1 MPSQNPNA
9 SLIVSTRNSTSISM
23 PEPAYTPE
31 DIEAAHTLLQI
42 YYNSSSSNNSNA
54 MQTPSQSGDV
64 SSPAQHQGRRPSC
77 SCGSGRI
84 IPANQIIHNST
95 LSPSH
100 AQPILV
106 GQAAG
111 PVPMSNLNQPRVQ
124 QSTNQVTEQMQPP
137 PGRSQSVPP
146 LHAKQSN
153 HNAQSPEQKP
163 PSTIQNQALQEHLFR
178 QQRIAGIAPQNMIT
192 IPDQRNDRSQ
202 SGGQGCTPALVKITR
217 EGAVLAPHIPPVRF
231 NGVLHAAQTPFP
243 VQVST
248 APFPTGPALASDPAN
263 HTIRRTSQTI
273 AETRNAAQLNSP
285 QRRFPMHVEDVGNN
299 RAMAPA
305 RQNAS
310 QSTTAITTLL
320 GYSAPRSEVN
330 SSSSRSRSPLP
341 SRSNGQQEQR
351 NGFINQQ
358 TTTTPSAKPSQAKT
372 SESTSTDRDSVTTED
387 EPAFEGVQNRRPFH
401 YLDIPGALT
410 GFPQL
415 ALMVIDLLGVDDF
428 INTATASKRF
438 YLFVRGNPHTTIT
451 RVAFNHFPENARLYP
466 YPCYR
471 KYTLDVRR
479 AGPSSNQEQRNNT
492 SDAINKQPFLRWLK
506 MLRFRENLIKELM
519 DLFDKGGY
527 TLTSRCST
535 VLKKI
540 WFLMDIPDNRRR
552 LSTVQNK
559 LLWSDTELFHAVF
572 ILAQIESRFTGH
584 KVGTPRQSLRRVVM
598 AQKTPILLRN
608 ALKGTA
614 LRTPFEVLKEFMR
627 WRYRPLPYE
636 ADMNLFGVPPGEVGR
651 LQYEYYG
658 AMGSRVRMYRPDE
671 LLLKECSRRQLD
683 ILHMYATAYL
693 QGETDPS
700 LPRNY
705 TLEPEASYLHEVIS
719 EARRKNTSDWL
730 KDAVLDKY

>member
-1 MPSQNPNA
+1 
-9 SLIVSTRNSTSISM
+9 
-23 PEPAYTPE
+23 
-31 DIEAAHTLLQI
+31 
-42 YYNSSSSNNSNA
+42 

-64 SSPAQHQGRRPSC
+64 SSPAQHQGKCTSC

-84 IPANQIIHNST
+84 VSANRIIHNLT

-100 AQPILV
+100 GQPIVV
-106 GQAAG
+106 GRAAG
-111 PVPMSNLNQPRVQ
+111 PIPMSNLNQPRVQ
-124 QSTNQVTEQMQPP
+124 QSTNQVTEQMKPP
-137 PGRSQSVPP
+137 PSRSQSVPP
-146 LHAKQSN
+146 LHANQSN
-153 HNAQSPEQKP
+153 HNAQSCEQKP
-163 PSTIQNQALQEHLFR
+163 VAITQNQALQEHLLR

-192 IPDQRNDRSQ
+192 IPDKRNGQSQ
-202 SGGQGCTPALVKITR
+202 SGGQGGTPALVKFTR
-217 EGAVLAPHIPPVRF
+217 EGAILTPHIPPVRF
-231 NGVLHAAQTPFP
+231 NSVLHAPQTPLP

-248 APFPTGPALASDPAN
+248 RTLPTRPALTSDPAN
-263 HTIRRTSQTI
+263 HTIRRASQTI
-273 AETRNAAQLNSP
+273 AETRNAAQINSP
-285 QRRFPMHVEDVGNN
+285 QSRIPMNVEDTGNKNFN
-299 RAMAPA
+299 RPVALI

-310 QSTTAITTLL
+310 LSSTGNTTSF
-320 GYSAPRSEVN
+320 GYSVPRSEGN
-330 SSSSRSRSPLP
+330 RGTSRSKSPVP

-351 NGFINQQ
+351 NGLVNQQ
-358 TTTTPSAKPSQAKT
+358 TTTTSSVEPSQAQA
-372 SESTSTDRDSVTTED
+372 SDSASTESVTTED
-387 EPAFEGVQNRRPFH
+387 ELEVENVQNHRPFH

-428 INTATASKRF
+428 INTVMASKRF

-451 RVAFNHFPENARLYP
+451 RVAFSHFPENARLYP
-466 YPCYR
+466 FPCYR
-471 KYTLDVRR
+471 KYTLDARR
-479 AGPSSNQEQRNNT
+479 TGPASNQEQSSNT
-492 SDAINKQPFLRWLK
+492 SDAINKQPLLKWLK

-519 DLFDKGGY
+519 DLFDKGRY
-527 TLTSRCST
+527 TLTARCST

-559 LLWSDTELFHAVF
+559 LLWSDTEIFHAVF
-572 ILAQIESRFTGH
+572 IFAQIESRFTGH

-608 ALKGTA
+608 VLKGTA
-614 LRTPFEVLKEFMR
+614 LRTHFEVLKEFMR
-627 WRYRPLPYE
+627 WRYKPLPYE
-636 ADMNLFGVPPGEVGR
+636 ADMNLFGVPPGEVGK

-683 ILHMYATAYL
+683 VHQMYATAYL
-693 QGETDPS
+693 QSETDPS
-700 LPRNY
+700 LQRNY
-705 TLEPEASYLHEVIS
+705 TLEPEASYLHEIIS

>member
-1 MPSQNPNA
+1 
-9 SLIVSTRNSTSISM
+9 M

-31 DIEAAHTLLQI
+31 DVEAAHTLLQM
-42 YYNSSSSNNSNA
+42 YYNSLSSNNSNT

-64 SSPAQHQGRRPSC
+64 PSPAQHQGRCTTC
-77 SCGSGRI
+77 SCGLGRI
-84 IPANQIIHNST
+84 IPANRIIHNST

-100 AQPILV
+100 TQPILV

-111 PVPMSNLNQPRVQ
+111 PIPMSNLNQPRVQ
-124 QSTNQVTEQMQPP
+124 PSTNQVTEQMRPP
-137 PGRSQSVPP
+137 PSRSQSVPP
-146 LHAKQSN
+146 LHANQSN
-153 HNAQSPEQKP
+153 HNTQSSEQKP
-163 PSTIQNQALQEHLFR
+163 SSTTQNQALQEHLFR

-192 IPDQRNDRSQ
+192 IPDQRNGQSQ
-202 SGGQGCTPALVKITR
+202 SGGQGRTPALVKFTR
-217 EGAVLAPHIPPVRF
+217 EGATLTPHIPPVRF
-231 NGVLHAAQTPFP
+231 NGVLHVPQTPLP
-243 VQVST
+243 VQDS
-248 APFPTGPALASDPAN
+248 AGALPTRHALTSDPAN
-263 HTIRRTSQTI
+263 HTIRRASQTI
-273 AETRNAAQLNSP
+273 AETRNAAQINSP
-285 QRRFPMHVEDVGNN
+285 QSRIHMNVEDAGMENSN
-299 RAMAPA
+299 RPA
-305 RQNAS
+305 LIRQNAS
-310 QSTTAITTLL
+310 LSTTRNTTLL
-320 GYSAPRSEVN
+320 GYSVPRSEGN
-330 SSSSRSRSPLP
+330 SGTSCSRSPLP
-341 SRSNGQQEQR
+341 NRSSGQQEQR
-351 NGFINQQ
+351 NGIINKK
-358 TTTTPSAKPSQAKT
+358 TTTTSSAEPSQTQT
-372 SESTSTDRDSVTTED
+372 SDSVSTESVITED
-387 EPAFEGVQNRRPFH
+387 ELEVEDVPNHRPSH
-401 YLDIPGALT
+401 HLDIPGALT

-479 AGPSSNQEQRNNT
+479 TGPSSNQEQNNST
-492 SDAINKQPFLRWLK
+492 GDSINKQPLLKWLK

-527 TLTSRCST
+527 PLTARCST

-552 LSTVQNK
+552 LLTVQNK
-559 LLWSDTELFHAVF
+559 LLWSDTEIFHAVF
-572 ILAQIESRFTGH
+572 IFAQIESRFTGH

-614 LRTPFEVLKEFMR
+614 LRTHFEVLKEFMR

-636 ADMNLFGVPPGEVGR
+636 ADMNLFGVPPGEVGK

-683 ILHMYATAYL
+683 VYQMYATAYL
-693 QGETDPS
+693 QSETVPP
-700 LPRNY
+700 LQRNY